1 LFIVDRLEDMIITD
15 RKNVYSAEGENAP
28 AKHPAVAA
36 CAVIGVPYP
45 ARRGIDRFST
55 GPGYVGWL

>member
-1 LFIVDRLEDMIITD
+1 MIITD